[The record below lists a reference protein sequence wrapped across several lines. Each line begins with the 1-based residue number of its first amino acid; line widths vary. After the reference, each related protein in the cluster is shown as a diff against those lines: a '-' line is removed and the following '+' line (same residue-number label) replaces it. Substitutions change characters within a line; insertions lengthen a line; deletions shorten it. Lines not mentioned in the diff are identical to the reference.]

1 MPESSINQYERA
13 FENWLLDR
21 RVDYVRADEHERLG
35 PGPRSVKNFDFL
47 LYIGPDRRII
57 AEVKGRTFHGT
68 SLAPLTGLEC
78 WVTLDDVASL
88 QMWQEV
94 LGPDHQAVF
103 VFAYRIEHVD
113 VDLDGR
119 QAIQIGLERYMFFY
133 IRLDDYRRTM
143 RRRSPRWQTVTL
155 PAEAFRQHARE
166 LDNLLQ
172 C

>member
-1 MPESSINQYERA
+1 MPGSSTNQYECA

-35 PGPRSVKNFDFL
+35 PGARSVKNFDFL
-47 LYIGPDRRII
+47 LYVGPDRRII

-68 SLAPLTGLEC
+68 SLAPLSGLEC

-88 QMWQEV
+88 QTWQEV

-103 VFAYRIEHVD
+103 VFAYRIEHLD

-119 QAIQIGLERYMFFY
+119 EAVQVGSDRYVFFY
-133 IRLDDYRRTM
+133 IRLDDYCRAM
-143 RRRSPRWQTVTL
+143 KRRSPKWQTVTL
-155 PAEAFRQHARE
+155 PAGAFRQHARA
-166 LDNLLQ
+166 LATLLQ
-172 C
+172 